1 MFLFGFKKKE
11 FCAERNG
18 DRKALPKKT
27 HEIAIRRV
35 DYRTRKNVEATFK
48 MSTSIEYIL
57 YDGSKLFFSRGKCG
71 GAPLA
76 SSENDHARY
85 ITHSVEGMEDV
96 RVCVLGE
103 RQVMLN
109 LFLCENKSYF
119 ATLTNTDDYDEY
131 NWGADHEKITV
142 WKYEAGVFRMM
153 QTMPKR
159 HVRSFCLS
167 PDGEVVAVARGA
179 TNATIEFL
187 STTSGETIDSW
198 TCFRGEGYETVP
210 DESNIFNSISLAKIN
225 DEYVVAHLRNTV
237 TPQSSGISDSAIKYY
252 YLEENSGVEIRLL
265 DGRTIA
271 TIDHPNTVKVEF
283 YNNGT
288 MLRHFEGLFGM
299 PMRSFQKAVTYSVEG
314 DKVTTVSSATPPPEH
329 GKS

>member
-1 MFLFGFKKKE
+1 
-11 FCAERNG
+11 
-18 DRKALPKKT
+18 
-27 HEIAIRRV
+27 
-35 DYRTRKNVEATFK
+35 

-85 ITHSVEGMEDV
+85 ITHSVEGREDV

-131 NWGADHEKITV
+131 NWGADHEKVTV

-252 YLEENSGVEIRLL
+252 YLEENSSRNPPVGRKNNSDNRPSEYCQSGVLQQWHNASSFRRVVWHAHAQLSESCHVFRRRRQSYDRFLSNTAA
-265 DGRTIA
+265 RTREVMRQRDAMLQEKDSTA
-271 TIDHPNTVKVEF
+271 TE
-283 YNNGT
+283 
-288 MLRHFEGLFGM
+288 
-299 PMRSFQKAVTYSVEG
+299 
-314 DKVTTVSSATPPPEH
+314 
-329 GKS
+329 